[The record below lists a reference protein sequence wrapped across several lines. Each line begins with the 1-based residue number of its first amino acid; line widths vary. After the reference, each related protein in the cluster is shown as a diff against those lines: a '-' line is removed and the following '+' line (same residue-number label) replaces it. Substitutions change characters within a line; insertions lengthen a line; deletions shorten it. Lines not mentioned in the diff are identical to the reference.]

1 VELFIPFRTGGE
13 SLMIEPF
20 TAKVSDADLAD
31 LQRRLAGTRFAPE
44 QPAGAED
51 GAYGVPL
58 TRLRRLVARWR
69 KFDWRSW
76 EDRLNAYPQ
85 FLTRI
90 DGQPVHFLHVRS
102 AVPGALPVVLS
113 HGWPGSVFEYVDLV
127 GRLVNPAAHG
137 ADPADAFHVV
147 LPSLPGYGFSGPA
160 LKPGW
165 GTRRIA
171 AAWAELMALLG
182 YGRYG
187 AIGNDAGSMISPE
200 LGRQEPERVVGVHV
214 TQLFSFPAGDPAEL
228 ADLDKDEQA
237 AMEVL
242 QWFWQQ
248 KGAFNVLQ
256 GQQPQ
261 TLAHALADSPAGLLG
276 WNAQLF
282 DESLDD
288 DFVLANV
295 TLYWLTG
302 TAGTSIRHYYENTH
316 QPADPQAGP
325 TRVPVGLAAAED
337 GDFRSIRRFA
347 ERDHARITSWTE
359 LPGVKGH
366 YSAHTNP
373 DQLAGDIRS
382 FFRPLR
388 TAAAKEN

>member
-1 VELFIPFRTGGE
+1 
-13 SLMIEPF
+13 MIQPF
-20 TAKVSDADLAD
+20 TPKVPDADLDD
-31 LQRRLAGTRFAPE
+31 LRHRLTLTRWAPE
-44 QPAGAED
+44 QPAGTAD

-58 TRLRRLVARWR
+58 SRVRRLVARWQE
-69 KFDWRSW
+69 FDWRGW

-85 FLTRI
+85 FRTEI
-90 DGQPVHFLHVRS
+90 GGQPVHFLHARS

-113 HGWPGSVFEYVDLV
+113 HGWPGSAFEYIELV
-127 GRLVNPAAHG
+127 GRLVDPAAHG

-160 LKPGW
+160 LQPGW

-171 AAWAELMALLG
+171 AAWAELMARLG
-182 YGRYG
+182 YERYG
-187 AIGNDAGSMISPE
+187 AIGNDAGSVISPE
-200 LGRQEPERVVGVHV
+200 LGRRAPEHVAGVHV
-214 TQLFSFPAGDPAEL
+214 TQLFSFPSGDPAEL
-228 ADLDKDEQA
+228 AGLDEDEQA
-237 AMEVL
+237 AMSVL

-261 TLAHALADSPAGLLG
+261 TLAHALADSPAGLLA

-282 DESLDD
+282 DEDLDD

-295 TLYWLTG
+295 SLYWLTG
-302 TAGTSIRHYYENTH
+302 TAGTSIRHYFEDTH
-316 QPADPQAGP
+316 QPAAAQAGP
-325 TRVPVGLAAAED
+325 TTVPIGLAAAAA

-347 ERDHARITSWTE
+347 ERDHALITSWTE
-359 LPGVKGH
+359 LPGVTGH
-366 YSAHTNP
+366 YSAYTNP
-373 DQLAGDIRS
+373 DQLARDIRR

-388 TAAAKEN
+388 PATVPADSKEN